1 MEKMGRVQDKV
12 ALVTG
17 AADGIGKAIA
27 ALLSQE
33 GARVIIADINE
44 EMGQKTAQELGG
56 TFMNLDVS
64 KEEAW
69 KKIIEDIKNN
79 KELGKLD
86 ILVNNAGIIGK
97 GIQDP
102 ENTTLDDWKLVH
114 SINLDSV
121 FLGCKYAIMAMKS
134 GGGSIV
140 NMSSR
145 SGVVGVP
152 GAAAYAST
160 KAAVRNH
167 TKSVALYCAQQ
178 GYNIRCNSVHPGSIM
193 TAMWKAMLGDGESYE
208 MNLKKFTK
216 DTPMK
221 RFGTPEEVAY
231 AVLYLASEESSYTTG
246 SELAVDGGILA
257 GTLTS
262 PDTGI
267 NGKN

>member
-1 MEKMGRVQDKV
+1 MTQDKKGRVSGKV

-27 ALLSQE
+27 QLLYKE
-33 GARVIIADINE
+33 GAEVIIADVNE
-44 EMGQKTAQELGG
+44 VAGKNTAQELNGM
-56 TFMNLDVS
+56 FILLDVS
-64 KEEAW
+64 KEESWQQASDAVMQ
-69 KKIIEDIKNN
+69 KF
-79 KELGKLD
+79 GKLD

-97 GIQDP
+97 GAQDP
-102 ENTTLDDWKLVH
+102 ENTTLEQWKLIH
-114 SINLDSV
+114 AINLDSV
-121 FLGCKYAIMAMKS
+121 FLGCKYAIKLMKQN
-134 GGGSIV
+134 GGSIV

-145 SGVVGVP
+145 SGIVGVA

-178 GYNIRCNSVHPGSIM
+178 GFNIRCNSVHPGSIM
-193 TAMWKAMLGDGESYE
+193 TAMWKNMLGEGEAYTE
-208 MNLKKFTK
+208 NLKKFTK

-231 AVLYLASEESSYTTG
+231 AVLYLASDESSYTTG
-246 SELAVDGGILA
+246 SELSVDGGILA

-262 PDTGI
+262 PDT
-267 NGKN
+267 NLDKK

>member
-1 MEKMGRVQDKV
+1 MNSNGRVHEKV

-17 AADGIGKAIA
+17 GADGIGKAIA
-27 ALLSQE
+27 ALLAQE
-33 GARVIIADINE
+33 GAKVVIADINE
-44 EMGQKTAQELGG
+44 TLGTQTAQEINGV
-56 TFMNLDVS
+56 FMKLDVS
-64 KEEAW
+64 SEQNWQEVTQ
-69 KKIIEDIKNN
+69 KIKSD
-79 KELGKLD
+79 LGGLH

-97 GIQDP
+97 GAQDP
-102 ENTTLDDWKLVH
+102 ENASLADWQLVH
-114 SINLDSV
+114 KINLDSV
-121 FLGCKYAIMAMKS
+121 FLGCKYGIKVMKES
-134 GGGSIV
+134 GSGSIV

-178 GYNIRCNSVHPGSIM
+178 DYPIRCNSIHPGSIM
-193 TAMWKAMLGDGESYE
+193 TAMWKNMLGEGEAFE
-208 MNLKKFTK
+208 NNLKKFTK

-231 AVLYLASEESSYTTG
+231 AVLYLASDESSYTTG

-257 GTLTS
+257 GTTTS
-262 PDTGI
+262 PDTGLD
-267 NGKN
+267 K